1 MNSQTKLIAVFA
13 VFFLFS
19 TEALAASIRCGNH
32 VIHANERSGPGKY
45 EVLKRCGSPT
55 DSFGNSWVYERK
67 GGKRVVI
74 VFKDNGQISS
84 IKRVN

>member
-1 MNSQTKLIAVFA
+1 MNSQTKLIAIFA

-32 VIHANERSGPGKY
+32 VIQSGGRSGPGKY

-55 DSFGNSWVYERK
+55 ERFGNSWVYERK

-74 VFKDNGQISS
+74 VFKDSGVISS
-84 IKRVN
+84 IKRAD